1 MPRKLYFSV
10 QTRENTEVMNLCHTV
25 RVHVKGK
32 LILPILRVTVIMLRL
47 MVESVILLKED
58 DCGYESKGD
67 T

>member
-1 MPRKLYFSV
+1 
-10 QTRENTEVMNLCHTV
+10 MNLCHTV
-25 RVHVKGK
+25 HVHVKGK
-32 LILPILRVTVIMLRL
+32 LILPILRVTVMMLRL